1 MPTALVTGAAGFVGS
16 NLVEALADRGYT
28 VRGVDNF
35 ETGRRSNLEPLDSLP
50 EFSFHE
56 ADIRDGEAVADLMD
70 GVDYLFHQAAVASV
84 PRSVEDPVTTT
95 DANCT
100 GTATVLDAARRAGVE
115 AAVVASSS
123 SIYGSSEELP
133 KVESMPATPES
144 PYALSKYFTEEL
156 TLEFSD
162 FYDIDTVALRYFNVF
177 GPRQDPEGQ
186 YAAVIP
192 KFVSLMLDGD
202 RPVIFGDGHQ
212 SRDFTY
218 IDNAVQAN
226 VLAAEGG
233 VTGEAFNVGT
243 GRRVTVNELVETLND
258 HLGTDL
264 DPIHDDPRPGDV
276 RHSHADVS
284 KARDL
289 LGYDPEVGFEE
300 GLERTVEYY
309 R

>member
-1 MPTALVTGAAGFVGS
+1 MQTALVTGAAGFIGS
-16 NLVEALADRGYT
+16 NLSEALLDRGYE
-28 VRGVDNF
+28 VHGIDNLTTGYRENLAPLEASEEF
-35 ETGRRSNLEPLDSLP
+35 EFR
-50 EFSFHE
+50 E
-56 ADIRDGEAVADLMD
+56 ADVRDADAMADAVE

-84 PRSVEDPVTTT
+84 PRSVEDPVTST

-100 GTATVLDAARRAGVE
+100 GTATVLDAARRADVE

-123 SIYGSSEELP
+123 SVYGSSEELP
-133 KVESMPATPES
+133 KVETMPATPES

-156 TLEFSD
+156 ALEFSD
-162 FYDIDTVALRYFNVF
+162 FYDIDTVALRYFNIF

-192 KFVSLMLDGD
+192 KFISLMLDGE
-202 RPVIFGDGHQ
+202 RPVIFGDGEQ

-226 VLAAEGG
+226 VLAAEGD
-233 VTGEAFNVGT
+233 VTGEAFNVGV
-243 GRRVTVNELVETLND
+243 GGRVTVNELVGMLND
-258 HLGTDL
+258 HLGTDIE
-264 DPIHDDPRPGDV
+264 PVHDDPRPGDV
-276 RHSHADVS
+276 RHSHADIS

-300 GLERTVEYY
+300 GLKRTVESFE
-309 R
+309 

>member
-16 NLVEALADRGYT
+16 NLVEALADRGYA

-56 ADIRDGEAVADLMD
+56 ADIRDGEAMADLMD

-123 SIYGSSEELP
+123 SVYGSSEELP

-156 TLEFSD
+156 ALEFSE

-202 RPVIFGDGHQ
+202 RPVVFGDGHQ

-218 IDNAVQAN
+218 IDNAVRAN
-226 VLAAEGG
+226 VLAAEGD

-243 GRRVTVNELVETLND
+243 GGRVTVNELVEPTSSSARASISQA
-258 HLGTDL
+258 TSTRS
-264 DPIHDDPRPGDV
+264 PRWAGSSP
-276 RHSHADVS
+276 R
-284 KARDL
+284 
-289 LGYDPEVGFEE
+289 
-300 GLERTVEYY
+300 
-309 R
+309 